1 MPRSSPIREPVAL
14 PVWSSYARRSSSS
27 ASGMVVMERND
38 SGRRSGGPGSRP
50 DFMPMSM
57 ACETSRMD
65 STNPS
70 SGPAFVHPTAE
81 IEAGA
86 QVGAGT
92 KVWHLAHIRSTATVG
107 ADCVIG
113 RNVYVDANARVGD
126 RVKIQNNVSVYQGVT
141 IEDEVFV
148 GPCAVFT
155 NDLRPRATNTDW
167 KITPTVVRRGASI
180 GANATLVCGIEVGE
194 FAMIAAGSVV
204 TKDVPPYTLVAG
216 NPARPR
222 ARIDEAGEI
231 ISRDSATRP
240 STL

>member
-1 MPRSSPIREPVAL
+1 
-14 PVWSSYARRSSSS
+14 
-27 ASGMVVMERND
+27 
-38 SGRRSGGPGSRP
+38 
-50 DFMPMSM
+50 MPMGM
-57 ACETSRMD
+57 ACETSRMH

-81 IEAGA
+81 IETGA

-155 NDLRPRATNTDW
+155 NDLRPRAQNPDW
-167 KITPTVVRRGASI
+167 TITPTVVRRGASI
-180 GANATLVCGIEVGE
+180 GANATLVCGVEIGE

-204 TKDVPPYTLVAG
+204 TRDVEPYQLVAG
-216 NPARPR
+216 NPARPKGR
-222 ARIDEAGEI
+222 VDKSGEVV
-231 ISRDSATRP
+231 SRE
-240 STL
+240 